1 MEVHSAP
8 GPPRTS
14 IVMDRGRRVAVLEV
28 RPDRGAGSIELADR
42 SRYVLERLPCG
53 DRAGAWWVTGPDGRE
68 VGSLVPRAPIGE
80 RFLVRLTDLEL
91 EVVPVGSIWRRR
103 WDVVDVERRAIVEVV
118 QRPWSR
124 PVHDVDIRAGDVPF
138 GLSLLVAWTLALAT
152 TPPVAATRHPRW
164 TSDHS

>member
-14 IVMDRGRRVAVLEV
+14 IVVDRGRRAAVLEV

-42 SRYVLERLPCG
+42 SRFLLERLPHG
-53 DRAGAWWVTGPDGRE
+53 DVWWVTGPDGRE
-68 VGSLVPRAPIGE
+68 VGSLVRRTPIGE
-80 RFLVRLTDLEL
+80 RFVVRLPDLDLGVE
-91 EVVPVGSIWRRR
+91 PVGNVWRRR
-103 WDVVDVERRAIVEVV
+103 WDVRDAEARAIVEVV

-124 PVHDVDIRAGDVPF
+124 PIHDVDVRAGDVPF
-138 GLSLLVAWTLALAT
+138 ELPLLMAWTLALVT

-164 TSDHS
+164 TTDHT